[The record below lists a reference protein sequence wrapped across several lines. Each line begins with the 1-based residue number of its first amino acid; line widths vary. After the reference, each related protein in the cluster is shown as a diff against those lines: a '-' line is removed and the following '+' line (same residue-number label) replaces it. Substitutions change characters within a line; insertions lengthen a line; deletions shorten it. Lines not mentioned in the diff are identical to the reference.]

1 MRVATFTL
9 RIEGP
14 DDGTLAAGINP
25 NTMSEI
31 LDIAET
37 HDESVQ
43 DAFVRWLGG
52 NMTHAEDAVN
62 DRLPDGYYCKID
74 QGSEGV
80 DLDAVARLE
89 EMGR

>member
-14 DDGTLAAGINP
+14 DDGTLAADGFK
-25 NTMSEI
+25 
-31 LDIAET
+31 
-37 HDESVQ
+37 HDTLATDELSTAIQ
-43 DAFVRWLGG
+43 
-52 NMTHAEDAVN
+52 HAEDTVN

-80 DLDAVARLE
+80 DMAAVARLE

>member
-1 MRVATFTL
+1 MMRVATFTL

-14 DDGTLAAGINP
+14 DDDGTYDPTLGAGLSNLGSAI
-25 NTMSEI
+25 
-31 LDIAET
+31 
-37 HDESVQ
+37 Q
-43 DAFVRWLGG
+43 DA
-52 NMTHAEDAVN
+52 EDVVN